1 MLPSNHQFDLL
12 AAQIFSKLH
21 ENNWRTFGITSARQ
35 GEGKST
41 VAYQLALSMARERKH
56 TVMLVDLNVFNPQVH
71 SLFKCNNDYHL
82 GDVLNG
88 AVDFSDAIKPTGIER
103 LKVVTNTQSGVA
115 GADMMSSRSFE
126 HLMQEISQRY
136 ADRICIFDLPSYLD
150 SNAALTVTPFLD
162 SLLLVVRDG
171 VTQIRDL
178 QTMSRLLGDR
188 KILGMVLNDQQV

>member
-12 AAQIFSKLH
+12 AAQIFSKLQ
-21 ENNWRTFGITSARQ
+21 ENNWRSFGITSARQ

-41 VAYQLALSMARERKH
+41 IAHQLALSMARERKH
-56 TVMLVDLNVFNPQVH
+56 RVMLVDLNVFNPQVH
-71 SLFKCNNDYHL
+71 TLFNCSNDLHL
-82 GDVLNG
+82 GDVLTG
-88 AVDFSDAIKPTGIER
+88 AIDFCAAIKPTGIER
-103 LKVVTNTQSGVA
+103 LKVVTNTQSGIA
-115 GADMMSSRSFE
+115 GADMMSSSTFE
-126 HLMQEISQRY
+126 HLMREISQRY
-136 ADRICIFDLPSYLD
+136 TDRICIFDLPSYLD